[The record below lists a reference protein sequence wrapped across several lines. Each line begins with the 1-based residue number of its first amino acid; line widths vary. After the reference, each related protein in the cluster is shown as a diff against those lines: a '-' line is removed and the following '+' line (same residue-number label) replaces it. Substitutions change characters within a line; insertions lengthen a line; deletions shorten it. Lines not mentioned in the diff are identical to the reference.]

1 MILANL
7 IQAINKLICN
17 KYLVILFQLKVAKLL
32 VSYKYLFFQKINHFN
47 LIIVLVNSLIN
58 MKKNLEVLMM

>member
-1 MILANL
+1 MTLANL

-17 KYLVILFQLKVAKLL
+17 KYLVILFPVKVAKLL
-32 VSYKYLFFQKINHFN
+32 VSYKYLLCQKVNHFN
-47 LIIVLVNSLIN
+47 LIIELVNSLIN